1 MAYIK
6 GEDRNQVIMFPEYLD
21 EYIAEENP
29 VRVIDAFVD
38 GLDLERLGFKR
49 TTPIAV
55 GHPSYDPR
63 DILKLYLYGY
73 LNRIRSSRRLEHEV
87 IWLLK
92 KLNPDFKTIADFRK
106 DNKKPLKAV
115 FRALTRLCDDWDLF
129 GKELVAIDG
138 SKFRACNSK
147 RNNYSIKKLERH
159 INYIDEKIDQYLL
172 VLDDGDI
179 SEASDR
185 KPGSS
190 EVQDRIQTLK
200 ARKGKYEKYMKDL
213 EEKDRNEVSTTDPD
227 AALCVI
233 TMIMLM

>member
-49 TTPIAV
+49 TAPIAV

-73 LNRIRSSRRLEHEV
+73 LNRIRSSRRLEHEAIRNIEV

-92 KLNPDFKTIADFRK
+92 KLSPDFKT
-106 DNKKPLKAV
+106 
-115 FRALTRLCDDWDLF
+115 T
-129 GKELVAIDG
+129 
-138 SKFRACNSK
+138 
-147 RNNYSIKKLERH
+147 
-159 INYIDEKIDQYLL
+159 
-172 VLDDGDI
+172 
-179 SEASDR
+179 
-185 KPGSS
+185 
-190 EVQDRIQTLK
+190 
-200 ARKGKYEKYMKDL
+200 
-213 EEKDRNEVSTTDPD
+213 
-227 AALCVI
+227 
-233 TMIMLM
+233 